1 MLSRL
6 CVRRMCGC
14 SAFPLAPLLRST
26 DSAPFGLFA
35 CFAATMSESDF
46 SSPYITGY
54 DSSSSRCGPSPTLAD
69 GQRRSPGSR
78 VEIVLTCGLR
88 PRRVHVALAV
98 SHPMMLPSVNSTTS
112 APGNLIYISW
122 LNGWPVNTPVNA
134 SPHTSRYATH
144 DSGTLWIAGPSM
156 VGDFHP
162 LISTGLPAHTVYIWV
177 FPDHGGKTQNAIF
190 SFP

>member
-1 MLSRL
+1 M
-6 CVRRMCGC
+6 
-14 SAFPLAPLLRST
+14 
-26 DSAPFGLFA
+26 
-35 CFAATMSESDF
+35 
-46 SSPYITGY
+46 
-54 DSSSSRCGPSPTLAD
+54 
-69 GQRRSPGSR
+69 
-78 VEIVLTCGLR
+78 
-88 PRRVHVALAV
+88 ALAV

-162 LISTGLPAHTVYIWV
+162 LISTGLPA
-177 FPDHGGKTQNAIF
+177 
-190 SFP
+190 

>member
-1 MLSRL
+1 MRAISDTGRW
-6 CVRRMCGC
+6 
-14 SAFPLAPLLRST
+14 
-26 DSAPFGLFA
+26 
-35 CFAATMSESDF
+35 SE
-46 SSPYITGY
+46 G
-54 DSSSSRCGPSPTLAD
+54 
-69 GQRRSPGSR
+69 RSPGSR
-78 VEIVLTCGLR
+78 VEIVLTCQGLR

-162 LISTGLPAHTVYIWV
+162 LISTGLPAHTVCTTTKVTRRWSVSAGLIAGIVLV
-177 FPDHGGKTQNAIF
+177 FLLLGYLIYALINAEAF
-190 SFP
+190 

>member
-1 MLSRL
+1 MTPRL
-6 CVRRMCGC
+6 PGAGHLRHWQMVRG
-14 SAFPLAPLLRST
+14 
-26 DSAPFGLFA
+26 
-35 CFAATMSESDF
+35 
-46 SSPYITGY
+46 
-54 DSSSSRCGPSPTLAD
+54 
-69 GQRRSPGSR
+69 RSPGSR
-78 VEIVLTCGLR
+78 VEIVLTCQGLR

-162 LISTGLPAHTVYIWV
+162 LISNRSPGAHCIYNQYKLDLCRCLVHQVAVGIKTTTV
-177 FPDHGGKTQNAIF
+177 QN
-190 SFP
+190 

>member
-1 MLSRL
+1 MTPRL
-6 CVRRMCGC
+6 PGAGHLRHWQMVRG
-14 SAFPLAPLLRST
+14 
-26 DSAPFGLFA
+26 
-35 CFAATMSESDF
+35 E
-46 SSPYITGY
+46 I
-54 DSSSSRCGPSPTLAD
+54 
-69 GQRRSPGSR
+69 PGSR
-78 VEIVLTCGLR
+78 VEIVLTCQGLR
-88 PRRVHVALAV
+88 PRQVHVALAV

-162 LISTGLPAHTVYIWV
+162 LISTGLPAHTVYTYSIIDAKNDQGWFCLSIRISVHYIV
-177 FPDHGGKTQNAIF
+177 FFNLIINHAVFFTLRNILCY
-190 SFP
+190 SI

>member
-1 MLSRL
+1 MTPRL
-6 CVRRMCGC
+6 PGAGHLRHWQMVRG
-14 SAFPLAPLLRST
+14 
-26 DSAPFGLFA
+26 
-35 CFAATMSESDF
+35 
-46 SSPYITGY
+46 
-54 DSSSSRCGPSPTLAD
+54 
-69 GQRRSPGSR
+69 RSPGSR
-78 VEIVLTCGLR
+78 VEIVLTCQGLR

-162 LISTGLPAHTVYIWV
+162 LISTGLPAHTVYIYSILPV
-177 FPDHGGKTQNAIF
+177 SKCKMLFGLPKESPEIEQARNNLKMSIILPPFVILTQPPVLVKDA
-190 SFP
+190 

>member
-1 MLSRL
+1 MRAISDTGRW
-6 CVRRMCGC
+6 
-14 SAFPLAPLLRST
+14 
-26 DSAPFGLFA
+26 
-35 CFAATMSESDF
+35 SE
-46 SSPYITGY
+46 G
-54 DSSSSRCGPSPTLAD
+54 
-69 GQRRSPGSR
+69 RSPGSR
-78 VEIVLTCGLR
+78 VEIVLTCQGLR

-162 LISTGLPAHTVYIWV
+162 LISTGLPAHTVFINNIFIFNSGGCFIIIITIRGFKYMMIYTYIIL
-177 FPDHGGKTQNAIF
+177 NI
-190 SFP
+190 

>member
-1 MLSRL
+1 
-6 CVRRMCGC
+6 
-14 SAFPLAPLLRST
+14 
-26 DSAPFGLFA
+26 
-35 CFAATMSESDF
+35 
-46 SSPYITGY
+46 
-54 DSSSSRCGPSPTLAD
+54 
-69 GQRRSPGSR
+69 
-78 VEIVLTCGLR
+78 
-88 PRRVHVALAV
+88 LAV

-162 LISTGLPAHTVYIWV
+162 LISNRSPGAHCFYI
-177 FPDHGGKTQNAIF
+177 QLNLAL
-190 SFP
+190 

>member
-1 MLSRL
+1 
-6 CVRRMCGC
+6 MCGC

-26 DSAPFGLFA
+26 GSAPCGLFA
-35 CFAATMSESDF
+35 SFAATMSESDF
-46 SSPYITGY
+46 SSPYITGFG
-54 DSSSSRCGPSPTLAD
+54 SSPSRCGPSPALAD
-69 GQRRSPGSR
+69 GQREISGSR
-78 VEIVLTCGLR
+78 VEIVLTCQGLR

-98 SHPMMLPSVNSTTS
+98 THPMVLPSVNSTTS

-162 LISTGLPAHTVYIWV
+162 LISTGLPAHTVCI
-177 FPDHGGKTQNAIF
+177 TSIF
-190 SFP
+190 

>member
-1 MLSRL
+1 MTPRL
-6 CVRRMCGC
+6 PGAGHLRHWQMVRG
-14 SAFPLAPLLRST
+14 
-26 DSAPFGLFA
+26 
-35 CFAATMSESDF
+35 
-46 SSPYITGY
+46 
-54 DSSSSRCGPSPTLAD
+54 
-69 GQRRSPGSR
+69 RSPGSR
-78 VEIVLTCGLR
+78 VEIVLTCQGLR

-162 LISTGLPAHTVYIWV
+162 LISNRSPGAHCIYIHISKRNKDFQSSFVYLNGNVFTRFDRFYSYVVQWV
-177 FPDHGGKTQNAIF
+177 IE
-190 SFP
+190 

>member
-1 MLSRL
+1 MTRL
-6 CVRRMCGC
+6 PGAGHLRHWQMVRGDLR
-14 SAFPLAPLLRST
+14 FP
-26 DSAPFGLFA
+26 
-35 CFAATMSESDF
+35 
-46 SSPYITGY
+46 
-54 DSSSSRCGPSPTLAD
+54 
-69 GQRRSPGSR
+69 RRDRIDMPGSQ
-78 VEIVLTCGLR
+78 TPPGPCGT
-88 PRRVHVALAV
+88 AV

-162 LISTGLPAHTVYIWV
+162 LISTGLPAHTVFIYSIAATDRCCSKICV
-177 FPDHGGKTQNAIF
+177 TGKAAAIPGHPYSAATPRAPDHTDA
-190 SFP
+190 

>member
-1 MLSRL
+1 M
-6 CVRRMCGC
+6 
-14 SAFPLAPLLRST
+14 
-26 DSAPFGLFA
+26 
-35 CFAATMSESDF
+35 
-46 SSPYITGY
+46 
-54 DSSSSRCGPSPTLAD
+54 
-69 GQRRSPGSR
+69 
-78 VEIVLTCGLR
+78 
-88 PRRVHVALAV
+88 ALAV

-162 LISTGLPAHTVYIWV
+162 LISTGLPAHTVFITSIVTLFFFKSRQNVGNDSNLLIV
-177 FPDHGGKTQNAIF
+177 FYVQIMPDDFVMQLHRF
-190 SFP
+190 

>member
-1 MLSRL
+1 M
-6 CVRRMCGC
+6 
-14 SAFPLAPLLRST
+14 
-26 DSAPFGLFA
+26 
-35 CFAATMSESDF
+35 
-46 SSPYITGY
+46 
-54 DSSSSRCGPSPTLAD
+54 
-69 GQRRSPGSR
+69 
-78 VEIVLTCGLR
+78 
-88 PRRVHVALAV
+88 ALAV

-162 LISTGLPAHTVYIWV
+162 LISTGLPAHTVYIYSNV
-177 FPDHGGKTQNAIF
+177 EGVIDQGGVIQTLSMLSHCIDLYKNIITHRAQTLEICSNNH
-190 SFP
+190 P